1 MAARAV
7 GVLDSLAADI
17 IAGIHDIA
25 AVLMHMLMVPRVLA
39 GSAGSFMR
47 AVRRGCRPGELHG
60 QHQQHEDDEPA
71 THGRGF

>member
-39 GSAGSFMR
+39 GRGRRLMC
-47 AVRRGCRPGELHG
+47 AVRRCRRPDELSG
-60 QHQQHEDDEPA
+60 QHQQHEDDEPT